1 MGLYQLNVSRTEDR
15 SLPGLSYYQFH
26 SICIRLLTGLLI
38 LVALNIVPDAVF
50 ASEYAAVERLIG
62 SKDAI
67 LVSDHEGR
75 ILLSHNAD
83 QLRIPASTLKILTSL
98 TALHYLG
105 AEFRYS
111 TEFYRDNDGNLS
123 IKGYGDPLLIS
134 EVLDNIAVRLKTELA
149 GVRDI
154 ILDDSYFAQPLTIPG
169 VSSSSEPYDAPNG
182 ALCVNFNTVFFKKEE
197 GRYVSAEPQTPLLP
211 FALDRVKATGLEE
224 GRIVLSHVGDE
235 CTLYTGHLFAYF
247 LKKHGI
253 EFSGRIRLGRVD
265 PARNKLILRHD
276 SPYSIEEI
284 IAKLLEH
291 SNNFTTN
298 QMLIMAGVK
307 KYGPPGTLTKGV
319 RAMQEYADRH
329 LQLKKIQITE
339 GSGISRR
346 NKMTADDMLK
356 VLNAFYPYRYL
367 LRQNGREY
375 YKTGTLRG
383 ISTRAGYIESTDQS
397 FYRYTIFIN
406 SPGKSARK
414 VTRLLM
420 KQLD

>member
-1 MGLYQLNVSRTEDR
+1 MGLYQLNVSRTENR

-26 SICIRLLTGLLI
+26 AICVRLLTGLLI
-38 LVALNIVPDAVF
+38 LAAVNMVAIAVF
-50 ASEYAAVERLIG
+50 ASDYAAVERLIG

-105 AEFRYS
+105 AEFRFS
-111 TEFYRDNDGNLS
+111 TEFYRDKDGNLL

-134 EVLDNIAVRLKTELA
+134 EVLDTIAARLKTELT
-149 GVRDI
+149 GFRDI

-197 GRYVSAEPQTPLLP
+197 GRYVSAESQTPLLP

-235 CTLYTGHLFAYF
+235 CTLYAGHLFAYF
-247 LKKHGI
+247 LKQHGI
-253 EFSGRIRLGRVD
+253 EFSGSIRLGQVD
-265 PARNKLILRHD
+265 PTREKLILRHE
-276 SPYSIEEI
+276 SPYSLEEI

-319 RAMQEYADRH
+319 RAMQEYADRY

-346 NKMTADDMLK
+346 NRMTADDMLK
-356 VLNAFYPYRYL
+356 VLNAFFPYRYL
-367 LRQNGREY
+367 LRHNGREY

-383 ISTRAGYIESTDQS
+383 ISTRAGYIESTDQN

-420 KQLD
+420 QQLE